1 MKGNTADPGAGQG
14 DKGGDPGWVTARDA
28 ARQLGVSPRQLYD
41 LIDRG
46 ALAAY
51 HVDDDLV
58 LRPGDLAAY
67 RDHHS
72 R

>member
-1 MKGNTADPGAGQG
+1 MKGNTADPGVGQG
-14 DKGGDPGWVTARDA
+14 DDELDPGWVTARDA
-28 ARQLGVSPRQLYD
+28 AGQLSIPSRQLYD

-51 HVDDDLV
+51 HVKEDLM
-58 LRPGDLAAY
+58 LRPGDIAAY
-67 RDHHS
+67 RDQHP

>member
-1 MKGNTADPGAGQG
+1 MKDNTNPGAGQG
-14 DKGGDPGWVTARDA
+14 DEGGDPGWVTARDA
-28 ARQLGVSPRQLYD
+28 ARQLDIPSRQLYD